1 MNNRRGIT
9 GKLEAIDREVL
20 TRMANLMAKK
30 SKAKQD
36 SSEQFEGLEF
46 EEALASL
53 ESIVRRLED
62 GGSSLE
68 SSLED
73 YSQAVGL
80 LKGCHQQLEQV
91 ERRIELLSGV
101 DAQGNPI
108 SQAQADSTDSLQ
120 QKQEGRSQRRTADS
134 SRAKKQ
140 TPPPATGEEL
150 F

>member
-53 ESIVRRLED
+53 E
-62 GGSSLE
+62 
-68 SSLED
+68 
-73 YSQAVGL
+73 
-80 LKGCHQQLEQV
+80 
-91 ERRIELLSGV
+91 
-101 DAQGNPI
+101 GNPI
-108 SQAQADSTDSLQ
+108 SQAQADSTASLQ